1 MKNARLRPNGV
12 VRKFVKY
19 RKVKTTRLLECVEID
34 SKWGWIPARGKQAY
48 LLTLLDVH
56 TRHTLAHQLGWNM
69 KKDDVIWL
77 YASLVDEGKLPEG
90 TIIISENGSGI
101 LQY

>member
-1 MKNARLRPNGV
+1 M
-12 VRKFVKY
+12 RKFVKY
-19 RKVKTTRLLECVEID
+19 RKVETTRPLGCVEMDI
-34 SKWGWIPARGKQAY
+34 KWVWIPARGKQAY

-69 KKDDVIWL
+69 KKDDVIRL

-90 TIIISENGSGI
+90 TSIRSDNGSPPDRTNS
-101 LQY
+101 